1 MKTKKGGY
9 LTLKI
14 RLLNTRL
21 FNRYLTADPRACYNA
36 EQGKILSALWDHHPQ
51 TATELAQVTGLA
63 NSSLWNWQACCL
75 DCWLWRLS
83 ADMEITD

>member
-21 FNRYLTADPRACYNA
+21 FNRYLTADPRAC
-36 EQGKILSALWDHHPQ
+36 
-51 TATELAQVTGLA
+51 
-63 NSSLWNWQACCL
+63 
-75 DCWLWRLS
+75 
-83 ADMEITD
+83 